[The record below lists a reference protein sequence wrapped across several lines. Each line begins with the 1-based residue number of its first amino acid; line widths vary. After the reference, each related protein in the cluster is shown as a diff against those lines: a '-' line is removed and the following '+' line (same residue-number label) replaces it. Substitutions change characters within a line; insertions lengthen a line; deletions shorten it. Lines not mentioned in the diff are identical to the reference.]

1 MICLFYSSTF
11 LAMCIQRYTTR
22 LKPNEPAHWTLYIVQ
37 IIFEIC
43 LTAAV
48 LGAFLTILN
57 FPKLP
62 KKLKLVVASVWISAL
77 INSTLEDDYG
87 DSTWAFKPSNMPLLI
102 QNLHGHIFELVFIFI
117 DLCLNSIP
125 VRLGHVIHV
134 WLYGLAYGK
143 FLQISVAKIIF

>member
-1 MICLFYSSTF
+1 MTFPELNEIYTDFLTNWTDTMICLFYSSTF

-62 KKLKLVVASVWISAL
+62 NSEKTKVSRCFCLDICADQLDFRGRLWGFDLGVQAIKYASTDTKLA
-77 INSTLEDDYG
+77 
-87 DSTWAFKPSNMPLLI
+87 WAYI
-102 QNLHGHIFELVFIFI
+102 
-117 DLCLNSIP
+117 
-125 VRLGHVIHV
+125 
-134 WLYGLAYGK
+134 
-143 FLQISVAKIIF
+143 